1 MENQELQLIT
11 QRFDS
16 VTVLM
21 NSQFKGINE
30 RLDKIN
36 GRVGKTEDE
45 ILQILVEKGITKE
58 KQDKG
63 LKELDELYVR
73 VDEIDNK
80 ERNHVA
86 VCPVVPRLGEM
97 NKRIRILEDTSL
109 ATITK
114 KNLIVSAVSM
124 LAVIMTLMLGSIK
137 INESLRVKETNKI
150 MQMNDSIMMN
160 QAVIYNATKKLV
172 DEAKQLRDEK
182 PVEPKAK

>member
-11 QRFDS
+11 QRFDA
-16 VTVLM
+16 VTTLM

-45 ILQILVEKGITKE
+45 IMQILVEKAISKE

-63 LKELDELYVR
+63 LKELDELYLKVE
-73 VDEIDNK
+73 EIDNK
-80 ERNHVA
+80 ERNHVS
-86 VCPVVPRLGEM
+86 VCPVVPRLGEL
-97 NKRIRILEDTSL
+97 NKRVRVLEDTSL

-114 KNLIVSAVSM
+114 KNLVVSVLST

-137 INESLRVKETNKI
+137 INETLRVKETNKI

-172 DEAKQLRDEK
+172 EEAKEIRDEK
-182 PVEPKAK
+182 AKETTK